1 LVEDRA
7 EGVDHGLC
15 EGVEFLGAGDFD
27 VGDVGG
33 GEGEVEVWLFW
44 VVGGS
49 HVGWWLWLWWSEYC
63 GL

>member
-1 LVEDRA
+1 VH
-7 EGVDHGLC
+7 HGLC
-15 EGVEFLGAGDFD
+15 EGVEFFGAADFD